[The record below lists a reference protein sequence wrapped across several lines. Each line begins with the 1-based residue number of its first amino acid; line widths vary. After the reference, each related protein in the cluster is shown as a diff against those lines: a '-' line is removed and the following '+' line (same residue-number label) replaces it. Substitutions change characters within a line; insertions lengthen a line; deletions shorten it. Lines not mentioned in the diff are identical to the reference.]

1 MNMVRLNNTIT
12 KEDISKMDPITFP
25 GRIVIVDSLDE
36 AERAVMYLKQE
47 PIIGFD
53 TETKPAFK
61 KGQTNKIAL
70 MQLSTKD
77 ICFLFR
83 INIIGIPNT
92 LFELLS
98 DKKIIKVGLSLKDD
112 FMTIRRIRNFQPN
125 GFIELQEF
133 VKSYGIQDMS
143 LQKIFAILFGKKIS
157 KSQRLSNW
165 EALVLTE
172 GQKKYAATDAWA
184 CKEIYDYLKIL
195 SKE

>member
-47 PIIGFD
+47 TIIGFD

-83 INIIGIPNT
+83 INIIGIPNA

-112 FMTIRRIRNFQPN
+112 FMTIRRIRNFQTN
-125 GFIELQEF
+125 GFIDLQEF

-172 GQKKYAATDAWA
+172 GQKNMQLQMLGPVK
-184 CKEIYDYLKIL
+184 KFMIILKF
-195 SKE
+195 